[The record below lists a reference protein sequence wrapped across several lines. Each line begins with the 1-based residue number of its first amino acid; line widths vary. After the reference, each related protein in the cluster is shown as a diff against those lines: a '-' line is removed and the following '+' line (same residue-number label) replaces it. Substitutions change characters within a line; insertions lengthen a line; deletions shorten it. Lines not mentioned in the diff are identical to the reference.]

1 MAARKERLE
10 VIAQWIGDNPV
21 TVTKVYLH
29 VFKQDT
35 AMPTLGLLSRPDVSE
50 TTDEAPEQSPLPE

>member
-1 MAARKERLE
+1 M
-10 VIAQWIGDNPV
+10 
-21 TVTKVYLH
+21 TKVYLH